1 MWKYYRKEKV
11 NSLNLQKIHSKD
23 CDLTKSMLQSLYIDV
38 RFGVVDGGER

>member
-11 NSLNLQKIHSKD
+11 NLLNLQKIHSND